1 MADKLTSQ
9 EADCYT
15 LDHVKKYI
23 TKSVLLLYETRRNYN
38 YENYQR
44 LFLFASNLISRA
56 WLIFS

>member
-44 LFLFASNLISRA
+44 LFVVC
-56 WLIFS
+56 

>member
-9 EADCYT
+9 EPDCYT

-23 TKSVLLLYETRRNYN
+23 TKSVLLLYETRRNYD
-38 YENYQR
+38 YESYQR
-44 LFLFASNLISRA
+44 LFASNLISRA